1 MADSFNRVYGKPDD
15 PFYYGLK
22 PTVEL
27 EHFLHE
33 TQPPIGEAL
42 DLGCGEGRNSLLLA
56 RYGYHVHAV
65 DASSHGIE
73 KLQKYASSQDLNSI
87 DGEVADVRT
96 LQLRPNSY
104 DAIVAVTILDH
115 ISEEEG
121 KKVATSMIDA
131 LKPGGFVFIE
141 DFTIHDPG
149 ANAIRKENETIS
161 ETASFVQHYFD
172 EGELATWFSTLE
184 TLLYEEIMK
193 YDDSHGKPH
202 YHGVARLIA
211 RKKLTSNKDTAYCKP
226 RAF

>member
-1 MADSFNRVYGKPDD
+1 MTDSFNRIYGKPDD

-22 PTVEL
+22 PTKEL
-27 EHFLHE
+27 ETFLKE
-33 TQPPIGEAL
+33 THTPTGEAL

-56 RYGYHVHAV
+56 RYGYHVQAI
-65 DASSHGIE
+65 DASSQGIE
-73 KLQKYASSQDLNSI
+73 KLEKYAHSQGLDNI
-87 DGEVADVRT
+87 NGEVADVRAVR
-96 LQLRPNSY
+96 LKPNYY

-121 KKVATSMIDA
+121 KKVAVSMIDA

-149 ANAIRKENETIS
+149 ASATRKENETIS

-172 EGELATWFSTLE
+172 EGELAAWFSQLE

-193 YDDSHGKPH
+193 YDDAHGEPH

-211 RKKLTSNKDTAYCKP
+211 KKS
-226 RAF
+226 RAKT